1 MKLAFLL
8 AVLAQVLA
16 PDARYDAKIP
26 TLKQTVGHDFGDEI
40 TTPEEI
46 AAYLKVLAA
55 AAPDRARLIEY
66 ARSWE
71 NRPLHVLVVGAPERI
86 AGLDQVKSGL
96 RRLADPR
103 SLPAAEAAQLIKGL
117 PVVVWLIHAVHGNE
131 ISSSEA
137 ALAEAYHLL
146 AAQGDPAVDAILQN
160 ALVLIDPLQNPDG
173 RSRFVVDT
181 MLGRSASPDAEPGAA
196 EHDEP
201 WPGGRSNH
209 YLFDMNRDWFAQ
221 TQPETRG
228 RTRLYLEYYP
238 QVVVDLHE
246 MGGESSYYFAPPAD
260 PLNPLITRQQAQ
272 WFQVFGKEN
281 ARKFDDRGFS
291 YFTREVFDSFYPGYG
306 ESWPIYQGA
315 IGMTY
320 EEASTRGLLYRRP
333 DDSILTYREA
343 VSHHFTAAMAT
354 LETAARNREQILRD
368 FADYRR
374 SAVQDDE
381 HGTAGD
387 YLIPPGQDPARTRR
401 LVQLL
406 VTQGFEVRKAEEP
419 VRAAEATLPAGTY
432 IVPLAQP
439 SSRLLRNLMERHV
452 PQPEAFIK
460 EQERRRKKRLPDQ
473 FYDLTAWSLPEVYDV
488 DVVFAQRP
496 TRVRSTPVTAQ
507 QEGVGNPQ
515 APPAKVGYVMPWGSG
530 AAEATVA
537 ALQKGIRVRS
547 ADQPFTL
554 AGRKYETGAAIIR
567 NADNP
572 EDLAAQLGAIAAAHG
587 AELVPIDSS
596 FVDAGISLGSNEV
609 VPLKAPRVLLAWD
622 RPTQSTSAGWARYA
636 LERRWGQPA
645 TAVRMSSLGRIDLRR
660 YDVVVLPAG
669 NYSSVLSGDTLRRFK
684 DWVRAGGTMI
694 CLGEASRW
702 AAQESVGLL
711 ETRTELRDGRPDVEP
726 SDKDKEPKK
735 SDAPP
740 KPFELEKAIQPE
752 RERPDST
759 PGAIV
764 KVVLDTEHW
773 LSAGTD
779 GEIQAIVD
787 GERVF
792 TPLKLDK
799 GRNVGVYAK
808 RDKLVSGGLVWAEVQ
823 DLLAQKAFLMDQ
835 PLGRG
840 HVIAFAED
848 PNYRG
853 FAEATEL
860 LFINAVLL
868 GPAH

>member
-1 MKLAFLL
+1 MKLAILFAL
-8 AVLAQVLA
+8 LAQVL
-16 PDARYDAKIP
+16 PPNARYDAKIP
-26 TLKQTVGHDFGDEI
+26 SLKQVCGHDFGDEI
-40 TTPEEI
+40 TTPEQI
-46 AAYLKVLAA
+46 MTYLKALAA
-55 AAPDRARLIEY
+55 AAPDRVRLFEY

-71 NRPLHVLVVGAPERI
+71 HRPLCVLVVGSPGRI
-86 AGLDQVKSGL
+86 AALDQVKTDL

-103 SLPAAEAAQLIKGL
+103 ALQAAEVAQLIKGL
-117 PVVVWLIHAVHGNE
+117 PVVVWLMHAVHGNE

-146 AAQGDPAVDAILQN
+146 AAQGDPAVEVILQN

-181 MLGRSASPDAEPGAA
+181 LLGRAASPDPEPAAA

-228 RTRLYLEYYP
+228 RTRVYLEYYP

-260 PLNPLITRQQAQ
+260 PLNPLITRQQAH

-281 ARKFDDRGFS
+281 ARQFDDRGFS

-306 ESWPIYQGA
+306 ESWPIFQGA

-320 EEASTRGLLYRRP
+320 EEASTRGLVYRRQ
-333 DDSILTYREA
+333 DDSILTYRDA

-354 LETAARNREQILRD
+354 LETSARNREQILRD

-374 SAVQDDE
+374 SAIQDDE
-381 HGTAGD
+381 HGPAGD
-387 YLIPPGQDPARTRR
+387 YLVPPGRDPSRTNR

-406 VTQGFEVRKAEEP
+406 VTQGFEVRRAEEP
-419 VRAAEATLPAGTY
+419 VRNADATLPAGTY
-432 IVPLAQP
+432 IIPLAQP
-439 SSRLLRNLMERHV
+439 SSRLLRNLMERNV
-452 PQPEAFIK
+452 PQPDAFVK
-460 EQERRRKKRLPDQ
+460 EQDRRRKKRLPDQ
-473 FYDLTAWSLPEVYDV
+473 FYDLTAWSLPDVYDV
-488 DVVFAQRP
+488 DVVLAQRP
-496 TRVRSTPVTAQ
+496 TRVRSTAVAAQ
-507 QEGVGNPQ
+507 AAGGEPRK
-515 APPAKVGYVMPWGSG
+515 AAPAKVGYVMPWGSG
-530 AAEATVA
+530 TAEATVE

-547 ADQPFTL
+547 ASQPFTL
-554 AGRKYETGAAIIR
+554 AGRKYDAGAAIIR
-567 NADNP
+567 NADNSDELP
-572 EDLAAQLGAIAAAHG
+572 AQLGAIAAAHG
-587 AELVPIDSS
+587 AEAVPFDSS

-622 RPTQSTSAGWARYA
+622 HPTQSTSAGWARYT
-636 LERRWGQPA
+636 LERRWGQP
-645 TAVRMSSLGRIDLRR
+645 TTVVRMAALGRVDLRR

-669 NYSSVLSGDTLRRFK
+669 NYSSVLSGDGLRRLK
-684 DWVRAGGTMI
+684 DWVRAGGTLV

-711 ETRTELRDGRPDVEP
+711 DTRTELRDGRPDVEP
-726 SDKDKEPKK
+726 SDKDQKKPEP
-735 SDAPP
+735 PP
-740 KPFELEKAIQPE
+740 KPFELDKAIQPE
-752 RERPDST
+752 RERPDAV

-764 KVVLDTEHW
+764 KVLLDPEHW

-787 GERVF
+787 GQRVF

-799 GRNVGVYAK
+799 GSNVGVYAK
-808 RDKLVSGGLVWAEVQ
+808 RDKLVSGGLVWDEVQ
-823 DLLAQKAFLMDQ
+823 DLLAQKAFLMEQ